1 MNAGFSV
8 FSRAS
13 NNRHIHTVS
22 SAPCC
27 EWDEMKLEIKYLMLP
42 VKDREASVQFFT
54 ENLGFELAGDVRIRN
69 HDCTALRINA
79 NSPLLV
85 LEEFEDNLFRPI
97 MEPDRIV
104 LNTDDCLRDY
114 YKLKTLGV
122 RFVNKPEYLSVGLTV
137 QFADPSGN
145 IFALFEQRDYHNN

>member
-1 MNAGFSV
+1 
-8 FSRAS
+8 
-13 NNRHIHTVS
+13 
-22 SAPCC
+22 
-27 EWDEMKLEIKYLMLP
+27 MLP
-42 VKDREASVQFFT
+42 VKDREESVQFFT
-54 ENLGFELAGDVRIRN
+54 ENFGFELAGDVRIRN

-85 LEEFEDNLFRPI
+85 LEEIEAGMFRPI
-97 MEPDRIV
+97 LEPDRIV

-114 YKLKTLGV
+114 YKLKTQGV
-122 RFVNKPEYLSVGLTV
+122 RFLSIPEYLSVGLTV

>member
-1 MNAGFSV
+1 
-8 FSRAS
+8 
-13 NNRHIHTVS
+13 
-22 SAPCC
+22 
-27 EWDEMKLEIKYLMLP
+27 MLP
-42 VKDREASVQFFT
+42 VKDRETSVRFFT

-69 HDCTALRINA
+69 HECTALRINE

-85 LEEFEDNLFRPI
+85 LEEFEAGMFQPVSLA
-97 MEPDRIV
+97 DRIV

-122 RFVNKPEYLSVGLTV
+122 RFLNKPEYLSVGLTA

-145 IFALFEQRDYHNN
+145 IFALFEQRDYQNN